1 MVGTAVFFYGLLV
14 SFIFSGASR
23 NAKLRRPNPPVLN
36 YVGYVLCGIT
46 GGASLILF
54 THAVTTAAGI
64 PLLTLTN

>member
-23 NAKLRRPNPPVLN
+23 NAKLRRPNPPVLA

-54 THAVTTAAGI
+54 AHAATSAAGM
-64 PLLTLTN
+64 PLLTLTI